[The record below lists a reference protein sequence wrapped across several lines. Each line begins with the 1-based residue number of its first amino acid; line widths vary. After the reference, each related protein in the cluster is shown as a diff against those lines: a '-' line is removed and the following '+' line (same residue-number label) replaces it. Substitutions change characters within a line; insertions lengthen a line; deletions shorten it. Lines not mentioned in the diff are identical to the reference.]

1 MTRNRYST
9 RPAAPHT
16 LIVGTFLFLLAV
28 VFAVAPLPPL
38 ARSLGVLLSAY
49 AAFAFAGLP
58 FAFGAVLLAPV
69 AGLLSGDETW
79 LVLLPPMLVSGL
91 LAFLGLDYAWRT
103 PALLVSPLLYAA
115 PQLIVWAL
123 SQRSLFEVALPWN
136 PSAPVW
142 IGAHA
147 FAALLGTAGALW
159 WRRDAEGPSRSGRRT

>member
-1 MTRNRYST
+1 MTRRYTT

-28 VFAVAPLPPL
+28 VFAVAPLPLL

-58 FAFGAVLLAPV
+58 FAFGAALLAPV
-69 AGLLSGDETW
+69 AGLLSGDEAW
-79 LVLLPPMLVSGL
+79 LVLLPPMLASGL

-115 PQLIVWAL
+115 PQLIVWQL
-123 SQRSLFEVALPWN
+123 SQRSLFEIALPWS

-142 IGAHA
+142 IGAHTL
-147 FAALLGTAGALW
+147 AALVGTAGALW
-159 WRRDAEGPSRSGRRT
+159 WRRGTQAPRRSERRA